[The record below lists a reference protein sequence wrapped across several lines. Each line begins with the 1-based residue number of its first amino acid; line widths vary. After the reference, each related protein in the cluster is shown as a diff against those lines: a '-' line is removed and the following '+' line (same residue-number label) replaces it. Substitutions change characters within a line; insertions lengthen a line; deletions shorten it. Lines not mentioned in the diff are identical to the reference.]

1 MQLDPDDRS
10 KKYPIRDILFL
21 AIVKKKNG
29 FMRYHLAGMR
39 NVFSHA

>member
-21 AIVKKKNG
+21 AIVKKK
-29 FMRYHLAGMR
+29 MVL
-39 NVFSHA
+39 